1 MNMQEIRSIA
11 NDHGVRSARLNKIK
25 LIHAIQQVEGNFDCF
40 ATAREG
46 YCDQDGCLWRAD
58 CFTAAKKQKAVAA

>member
-11 NDHGVRSARLNKIK
+11 KEHGIKTARLTKTK
-25 LIHAIQQVEGNFDCF
+25 LIQAIQRDEGNFDCF
-40 ATAREG
+40 ATARDS

-58 CFTAAKKQKAVAA
+58 CFAAAREQKH